1 VRRCELWSHHF
12 QTQQQRLVVEKKG
25 TSLLLEEV
33 NSIFCVLKLF
43 IIRVDL
49 QFLFFL
55 SIQKWDYYLDVSK
68 LKKEDEI

>member
-1 VRRCELWSHHF
+1 MVG
-12 QTQQQRLVVEKKG
+12 KKG

-33 NSIFCVLKLF
+33 NSVFYGLKLF

-49 QFLFFL
+49 QFLFVFL

-68 LKKEDEI
+68 LKKKG

>member
-1 VRRCELWSHHF
+1 M
-12 QTQQQRLVVEKKG
+12 VEKKG